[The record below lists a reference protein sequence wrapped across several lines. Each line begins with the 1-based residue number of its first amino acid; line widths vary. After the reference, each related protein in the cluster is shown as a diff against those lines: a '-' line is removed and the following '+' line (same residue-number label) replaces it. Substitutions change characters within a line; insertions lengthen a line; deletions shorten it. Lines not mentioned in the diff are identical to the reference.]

1 MPTLLT
7 GATGFVGSAV
17 LRQLLFAGYDVR
29 VLARPKSDRRN
40 LKGLECEI
48 VEGDLN
54 EPVSLRA
61 AVRGCENL
69 FHVAA
74 DYRLWTP
81 DPTELYRTNVAATV
95 DLFRAAADAGVTR
108 MLYTSSVATLGIN
121 PDGIPS
127 DETTPV
133 SVDNMVGHYKRSK
146 FLGEEAVSALV
157 RDDELPIVIVNPSTP
172 IGPRDAKPTPTGRMI
187 VEAAAGRMPAYVDT
201 GLNVVHVEDVA
212 VGHLLAFEKGQI
224 GARYILGGEDLS
236 LRDILTEIAAIV
248 GRKPP
253 RISLPRGPLFPLAY
267 ATEWLAKLRNSGE
280 PMLTVDSLRMSR
292 KRMFFSSAKAE
303 KQLGYTARPALEAL
317 QDAIRWFRDNRYL

>member
-40 LKGLECEI
+40 LEGLECEI
-48 VEGDLN
+48 AEGDLN
-54 EPVSLRA
+54 EPESLRA

-81 DPTELYRTNVAATV
+81 DPTELYRTNGAATV

-157 RDDELPIVIVNPSTP
+157 RDDGLPIVIVNPSTP

>member
-1 MPTLLT
+1 M
-7 GATGFVGSAV
+7 
-17 LRQLLFAGYDVR
+17 QLL
-29 VLARPKSDRRN
+29 L
-40 LKGLECEI
+40 
-48 VEGDLN
+48 
-54 EPVSLRA
+54 SLHHRTHPYYYQQH
-61 AVRGCENL
+61 L
-69 FHVAA
+69 F
-74 DYRLWTP
+74 
-81 DPTELYRTNVAATV
+81 
-95 DLFRAAADAGVTR
+95 
-108 MLYTSSVATLGIN
+108 
-121 PDGIPS
+121 
-127 DETTPV
+127 
-133 SVDNMVGHYKRSK
+133 
-146 FLGEEAVSALV
+146 
-157 RDDELPIVIVNPSTP
+157 
-172 IGPRDAKPTPTGRMI
+172 
-187 VEAAAGRMPAYVDT
+187 T

-317 QDAIRWFRDNRYL
+317 QNAIRWFRDNRYL

>member
-17 LRQLLFAGYDVR
+17 LRRLLSAGYDVR
-29 VLARPKSDRRN
+29 VLARPQSDRRN
-40 LKGLECEI
+40 LEGLECEI
-48 VEGDLN
+48 AEGDLN
-54 EPVSLRA
+54 DPASLRA
-61 AVRGCENL
+61 AVRGCDNL

-81 DPTELYRTNVAATV
+81 DPSELYRTNGAATV
-95 DLFRAAADAGVTR
+95 DLFRAAADAGVAR

-121 PDGIPS
+121 PNGVPS

-133 SVDNMVGHYKRSK
+133 SLDDMVGHYKRSK
-146 FLGEEAVSALV
+146 FLGEEAVLALV
-157 RDDELPIVIVNPSTP
+157 HDDGFPIVIVNPSTP
-172 IGPRDAKPTPTGRMI
+172 IGPRDVKPTPTGRMI

-212 VGHLLAFEKGQI
+212 AGHLLAFEKGRI
-224 GARYILGGEDLS
+224 GERYILGGEDLS
-236 LRDILTEIAAIV
+236 LREILTEIATIV

-253 RISLPRGPLFPLAY
+253 RISLPRAPLFPLAY
-267 ATEWLAKLRNSGE
+267 ATEWLARLRNSGE

-303 KQLGYTARPALEAL
+303 NQLAYTARPALEAL
-317 QDAIRWFRDNRYL
+317 RDAIQWFRDNRYL

>member
-17 LRQLLFAGYDVR
+17 LRQLLFAGHDVR

-40 LKGLECEI
+40 LEGLECEI
-48 VEGDLN
+48 AEGDLN
-54 EPVSLRA
+54 EPGSLRA

-81 DPTELYRTNVAATV
+81 DPTELYRTNGAATV

>member
-40 LKGLECEI
+40 LEGLECEI
-48 VEGDLN
+48 AEGDLN
-54 EPVSLRA
+54 EPESLRA

-81 DPTELYRTNVAATV
+81 DPTELYRTNGAATV

-127 DETTPV
+127 DETTSV

-146 FLGEEAVSALV
+146 YLGEEAVSALV
-157 RDDELPIVIVNPSTP
+157 RDDGLPIVIVNPSTP

>member
-40 LKGLECEI
+40 LEGLECEV

-54 EPVSLRA
+54 EPVSLRT

-157 RDDELPIVIVNPSTP
+157 RDDGLPIVIVNPSTP
-172 IGPRDAKPTPTGRMI
+172 IGPRDVKPTPTGRII

-212 VGHLLAFEKGQI
+212 VGHLLAFEKGKI

-280 PMLTVDSLRMSR
+280 PMLTVDSLRMSQ

-303 KQLGYTARPALEAL
+303 KQLGYTTRPALEAL
-317 QDAIRWFRDNRYL
+317 QNAIWWFRDNRYL

>member
-17 LRQLLFAGYDVR
+17 LRQLLFAGHDVR

-40 LKGLECEI
+40 LEGLECEI
-48 VEGDLN
+48 AEGDLN
-54 EPVSLRA
+54 EPGSLRA

-74 DYRLWTP
+74 DYRLWAP
-81 DPTELYRTNVAATV
+81 DPTELYRTNGAATV

>member
-40 LKGLECEI
+40 LEGLECEI
-48 VEGDLN
+48 AEGDLN
-54 EPVSLRA
+54 EPGSLRA

-74 DYRLWTP
+74 DYRLWAP
-81 DPTELYRTNVAATV
+81 DPTELYRTNGAATV

-157 RDDELPIVIVNPSTP
+157 RDDGLPIVIVNPSTP
-172 IGPRDAKPTPTGRMI
+172 IGPRDAKPTPTGRII

>member
-1 MPTLLT
+1 
-7 GATGFVGSAV
+7 
-17 LRQLLFAGYDVR
+17 
-29 VLARPKSDRRN
+29 
-40 LKGLECEI
+40 
-48 VEGDLN
+48 
-54 EPVSLRA
+54 
-61 AVRGCENL
+61 
-69 FHVAA
+69 
-74 DYRLWTP
+74 
-81 DPTELYRTNVAATV
+81 
-95 DLFRAAADAGVTR
+95 

-121 PDGIPS
+121 PNGIPS

-317 QDAIRWFRDNRYL
+317 QDAIRWFRDNQYL

>member
-17 LRQLLFAGYDVR
+17 LRQLLFAGHDVR

-40 LKGLECEI
+40 LEGLECEI
-48 VEGDLN
+48 AEGDLN
-54 EPVSLRA
+54 EPQSLRA

-81 DPTELYRTNVAATV
+81 NPMELYRTNGAATV

-121 PDGIPS
+121 PNGIPS

>member
-40 LKGLECEI
+40 LEGLECEI
-48 VEGDLN
+48 AEGDLN
-54 EPVSLRA
+54 EPESLRA

-81 DPTELYRTNVAATV
+81 DPTELYRTNGAATV

-157 RDDELPIVIVNPSTP
+157 RDDGLPIVIVNPSTP

-212 VGHLLAFEKGQI
+212 VGHLLAFEKGRI

-236 LRDILTEIAAIV
+236 LRDILIKIAAIV

-303 KQLGYTARPALEAL
+303 KQLGYLSL
-317 QDAIRWFRDNRYL
+317 IHI

>member
-29 VLARPKSDRRN
+29 VLARSNSDRRN
-40 LKGLECEI
+40 LEGLECEI
-48 VEGDLN
+48 AEGDLN
-54 EPVSLRA
+54 EPESLRA

-81 DPTELYRTNVAATV
+81 DPTELYQTNGAATV

-121 PDGIPS
+121 PDGRPS
-127 DETTPV
+127 NETTPV
-133 SVDNMVGHYKRSK
+133 SVDDMVGHYKRSK

-157 RDDELPIVIVNPSTP
+157 RDDGLPIVIVNPSTP
-172 IGPRDAKPTPTGRMI
+172 IGPRDVKPTPTGRMI

-267 ATEWLAKLRNSGE
+267 VTEWLAKLRNSAE

-303 KQLGYTARPALEAL
+303 KQLGYTAGPALEAL

>member
-40 LKGLECEI
+40 LEGLECEI
-48 VEGDLN
+48 AEGDLN
-54 EPVSLRA
+54 EPGSLRA

-69 FHVAA
+69 LHVAA

-81 DPTELYRTNVAATV
+81 DPTELYRTNGAATV

-157 RDDELPIVIVNPSTP
+157 RDDGLPIVIVNPSTP